1 MRRTPLVV
9 LKKFDITIT
18 TSWETKHGI
27 SGHLFEMIEYF
38 YHLTFHKNKSVC
50 ILIADG
56 LTREEFDIALE
67 KYDFT
72 SDELQKIHDCTF
84 FHYQPLTL
92 MVKTL
97 LIVNG
102 SFRTCGAELF
112 ADKIAMFRC
121 NDTLELDKADIVLQD
136 YDIYDPLPNSVHYKK
151 KILFS
156 KFKKLTP
163 KKPNVGMFYGTK
175 HSRKM
180 TYEQIDDIM
189 SKTNFDSYLLL
200 TDLQMDVPPKCELRI
215 VPIKDL
221 WDSFDTY
228 IYTNASVL
236 VDCSPRFVA
245 ECNHYGKGLEF
256 FSDKIDLGLQTR
268 LNDMKHGDIELRDS
282 DDVHSKIQHDCI

>member
-9 LKKFDITIT
+9 LKKFDITLT

-72 SDELQKIHDCTF
+72 SEELNKIYECTF
-84 FHYQPLTL
+84 FHYQPLAL
-92 MVKTL
+92 IAKTL
-97 LIVNG
+97 FIVNG
-102 SFRTCGAELF
+102 SVRACGAELF
-112 ADKIAMFRC
+112 ADKIVMFRC
-121 NDTLELDKADIVLQD
+121 NDTLDLDKADLILQD
-136 YDIYDPLPNSVHYKK
+136 YDIYDPLPNSIHYKK

-156 KFKKLTP
+156 KFKKFTP

-180 TYEQIDDIM
+180 TYEQIDEIM
-189 SKTNFDSYLLL
+189 SKTNFGSYLLL
-200 TDLQMDVPPKCELRI
+200 ADHQMDVPPNCELKI

-228 IYTNASVL
+228 IYTNASTL

-245 ECNHYGKGLEF
+245 ECKHYGKGLQF

-268 LNDMKHGDIELRDS
+268 LDDMDKGVIELKDT
-282 DDVHSKIQHDCI
+282 DDVYSKI

>member
-1 MRRTPLVV
+1 MRRTPLVM
-9 LKKFDITIT
+9 LKKFDITLT

-72 SDELQKIHDCTF
+72 SDELQKIHSCTF
-84 FHYQPLTL
+84 YHYQPLAL
-92 MVKTL
+92 IAKTL
-97 LIVNG
+97 FIVNG
-102 SFRTCGAELF
+102 SIRSCGAELF
-112 ADKIAMFRC
+112 ADKIVMFRC
-121 NDTLELDKADIVLQD
+121 NDTLELDKADIILQD

-156 KFKKLTP
+156 RFKKFIP
-163 KKPNVGMFYGTK
+163 KKPNIGMFYGTK

-189 SKTNFDSYLLL
+189 KKTNFDSYLLL
-200 TDLQMDVPPKCELRI
+200 TDQQMNVPPGCELRI

-221 WDSFDTY
+221 LDSFGTY
-228 IYTNASVL
+228 IYTNASTL

-245 ECNHYGKGLEF
+245 ECKHYGKDLEF
-256 FSDKIDLGLQTR
+256 FSDKVDLGLQTR
-268 LNDMKHGDIELRDS
+268 LSDMERGIVELKDT
-282 DDVHSKIQHDCI
+282 DDVSSKI

>member
-1 MRRTPLVV
+1 MRRTPVV
-9 LKKFDITIT
+9 MLKKFDITLT

-38 YHLTFHKNKSVC
+38 YHLTFHKHMNVC

-56 LTREEFDIALE
+56 LSRAEFDIAIE

-72 SDELQKIHDCTF
+72 QEELDVIHERTQ
-84 FHYQPLTL
+84 FHYQPR
-92 MVKTL
+92 VVFAKTL

-102 SFRTCGAELF
+102 SLRTCDADIF
-112 ADKIAMFRC
+112 ADKIVMFRC
-121 NDTLELDKADIVLQD
+121 NDTLQIDKAHILLQD
-136 YDIYDPLPNSVHYKK
+136 YDIYEPTENSVHYKK

-156 KFKKLTP
+156 KFKKLNP

-180 TYEQIDDIM
+180 SYEQIDEIM

-200 TDLQMDVPPKCELRI
+200 TDHQMEVPPRCELKI
-215 VPIKDL
+215 VPVKDL

-228 IYTNASVL
+228 LYTNASVL

-245 ECNHYGKGLEF
+245 ECKHYNKGLEF
-256 FSDKIDLGLQTR
+256 LTDKIDLGLQTR
-268 LNDMKHGDIELRDS
+268 LNDMQYGDIELRET
-282 DDVHSKIQHDCI
+282 DDICSKI